1 MIAVRPTDVHASH
14 DYERRLAE
22 VSVGSPQRLSGMI
35 ELAAYDPAWTAA
47 YRSHAAKIGAALG
60 DRALRLE
67 HVGSTSVPQLPAK
80 PVIDIVL
87 EVRDSA
93 AEPAYAPN
101 LQAAGYELRIR
112 EPDWFEHRLFKDLA
126 GGVNLH
132 VFSGG
137 CPETERI
144 IQFRDWLR
152 SHPQRP
158 RPLRPHQVRT
168 RRPSMDLHAAIRR
181 RQDQRDHVSHGPGPR
196 RPADPRRESA
206 QSRHV
211 RWVTRAK
218 HSARTRICD
227 QQTDRR
233 HSPHPRVR
241 GWAGVAAIGPALIPV
256 WTAEA
261 ASSVLRR

>member
-1 MIAVRPTDVHASH
+1 MIAVSPTDVHASD

-22 VSVGSPQRLSGMI
+22 VSVGSPQRLWGMI

-47 YRSHAAKIGAALG
+47 YRGHAAKIGAALG

-112 EPDWFEHRLFKDLA
+112 EPDWFEHRVFKDLA

-137 CPETERI
+137 CPETERM

-152 SHPQRP
+152 SHPDDRD
-158 RPLRPHQVRT
+158 LYAHT
-168 RRPSMDLHAAIRR
+168 KHELAARRWTYMQQYADAKTNVITSIMGRAHAALPIP
-181 RQDQRDHVSHGPGPR
+181 HGNR
-196 RPADPRRESA
+196 HRADMSA
-206 QSRHV
+206 
-211 RWVTRAK
+211 
-218 HSARTRICD
+218 
-227 QQTDRR
+227 
-233 HSPHPRVR
+233 
-241 GWAGVAAIGPALIPV
+241 G
-256 WTAEA
+256 
-261 ASSVLRR
+261 